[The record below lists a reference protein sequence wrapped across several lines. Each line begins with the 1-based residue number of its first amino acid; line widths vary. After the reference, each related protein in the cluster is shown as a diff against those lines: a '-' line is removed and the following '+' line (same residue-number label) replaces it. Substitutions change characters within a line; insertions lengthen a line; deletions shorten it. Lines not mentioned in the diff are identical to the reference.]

1 LNRRATHHVNL
12 SLVADNI
19 HPRAQTKGRRGIG
32 RKLVNCMVAH
42 AHQIGIPTIDL
53 TAHDSAVV
61 ALYAGD
67 GFKFTCAQLLYLGD
81 RSDKRLRGEQIQRVA
96 GSAKSSD

>member
-1 LNRRATHHVNL
+1 L

-42 AHQIGIPTIDL
+42 AHQIG
-53 TAHDSAVV
+53 TAPMA
-61 ALYAGD
+61 AL
-67 GFKFTCAQLLYLGD
+67 FL
-81 RSDKRLRGEQIQRVA
+81 
-96 GSAKSSD
+96 